1 MRDRIQI
8 LSSRLTPTQKPKHFL
23 ERPVYLELAKTVV
36 AAKATAL
43 TAPAGCGKTTF
54 LSWLAALPEQA
65 KLQPG
70 TVNNFTAKYKTA
82 WHTLREDDR
91 SPAFFLA
98 YLLEAID
105 MVIPG
110 FAHNAQRMLY
120 SIPDSQQNYTS
131 VIDQLYQELWLWEEG
146 QKGGRVLLI
155 LDDLH
160 LIEDSTEVLKLLERL
175 VVDSP
180 PFFLFCFSG
189 RTSMQALFAQLSL
202 KHKTAEIGYSQLG
215 FSDED
220 ARLFF
225 NDLYGLDV
233 NTRQVEDINSKIA
246 GWPAGLVITA
256 HALEGRS
263 SADYD
268 KIISTMLKRK
278 LKVFSHLAEEALQ
291 RLDHDIRSFIMRASL
306 LKSLTP
312 EGARVI
318 LKCNKA
324 SVYLETLHDKGL
336 FLELI
341 IDEQGYHYRLHP
353 LFADYLGTLAA
364 HELSAEQITAI
375 HLSAADY
382 HEEKSELGLALEHL
396 WLAGE
401 DKAAVAMIKKY
412 AQNLINRGY
421 IEELNLWLNKV
432 DAAGLGED
440 PFFLYLKGF
449 ILQHR
454 EPASAI
460 HCFERSAA
468 KFSHLGNKPLLV
480 RNLIY
485 MCTIYSL
492 QNRVDKVA
500 EVSAQIPVITA
511 LTTDAWARGVLTVSS
526 LCREVWKDNLRM
538 AQRLFKLAGRFPL
551 EPDWQWARLAYACMA
566 YYRLGKLDLAR
577 RVIEEALHL
586 PVVKDNDI
594 FKGMALVLYNVVHYS
609 NDDDAMVDKVYL
621 ELWEIAERYD
631 SAYYKAF
638 CERARAAQ
646 MLHQC
651 RWEEAEE
658 HYRASLY
665 FFTRS
670 GNDAMVEITK
680 LDLARLDTCRG
691 QTDRALVNA
700 RLAWHKL
707 SKMKCGQGLV
717 EQGQTLLGLVAREAG
732 DLSLAEK
739 ALTESAKVSKL
750 KGAAQSYAGTLFH
763 LSLLYH
769 LQGKKGKGDILLRQS
784 LTIAERMGYKVFWD
798 WHPPTAV
805 RQLAYAVDN
814 GLCRSYAKH
823 LQDYWLRKDHT
834 AVSTGTTGELTNS
847 AAISPET
854 LITCFGNF
862 SVEVNGKKL
871 PTKAWQTKKVQAVFK
886 YLLINHKTKVNREQL
901 ASMLWP
907 VSESESAAASMRVS
921 LSRLR
926 KALSCFEEEGLNLK
940 GLLGEE
946 YGQVFFNPE
955 GDVKVDFIE
964 FERLIK
970 EAEKAITA
978 GDTGRAVNYYE
989 EAVDLCK
996 GDLFSEDPYEEWII
1010 PERERLDILRLNAL
1024 VRLGG
1029 IYFLDLSHDRT
1040 GLNKAQHCFEE
1051 ALRLNPY
1058 REDIYLHL
1066 VKAYL
1071 AAGEKAEAIRVYKR
1085 CALMLQQEFKLEP
1098 GKALQDIMRDLNA
1111 GQ

>member
-1 MRDRIQI
+1 LRDRVQI
-8 LSSRLTPTQKPKHFL
+8 ISSRLTPIRKPKHFL
-23 ERPVYLELAKTVV
+23 ERPVYFDLAKTIN

-54 LSWLAALPEQA
+54 LSWLAAVPEIVKPQH
-65 KLQPG
+65 G
-70 TVNNFTAKYKTA
+70 SVNSSAAIYQTA
-82 WHTLREDDR
+82 WHTLRDDDR
-91 SPAFFLA
+91 NPAFFLA
-98 YLLEAID
+98 YLLEAIE

-110 FAHNAQRMLY
+110 FTLNAQRMLY
-120 SIPDSQQNYTS
+120 SIPDSQQNYAA

-146 QKGGRVLLI
+146 QNGGRVLLI

-160 LIEDSTEVLKLLERL
+160 LIEDSVEVLKLLERL
-175 VVDSP
+175 VLDSP

-202 KHKTAEIGYSQLG
+202 KHKTTEITYSQLG

-220 ARLFF
+220 AHLLF
-225 NDLYGLDV
+225 NDIYGLNV
-233 NTRQVEDINSKIA
+233 STRQVQDINSKIA

-256 HALEGRS
+256 HALEGRNT
-263 SADYD
+263 ADYD
-268 KIISTMLKRK
+268 IILSAMLKRK
-278 LKVFSHLAEEALQ
+278 RKIFSHLAEEALQ
-291 RLDHDIRSFIMRASL
+291 RLDHEIRSFVVRASL

-312 EGARVI
+312 EGAKTI
-318 LKCNKA
+318 LNCNKA
-324 SVYLETLHDKGL
+324 SLYLEELHDKGL

-341 IDEQGYHYRLHP
+341 IDEQGYHYSLHP
-353 LFADYLGTLAA
+353 LFADYLSTVVA
-364 HELSAEQITAI
+364 HELSPEQITGI
-375 HLSAADY
+375 HLSAAGY
-382 HEEKSELGLALEHL
+382 HEGKNELGLALDHL
-396 WLAGE
+396 WFAGKDE
-401 DKAAVAMIKKY
+401 AAVTMIKKY
-412 AQNLINRGY
+412 AQDLINRGY

-432 DAAGLGED
+432 DAAGFGDD
-440 PFFLYLKGF
+440 PYFIYLKGF

-454 EPASAI
+454 DPASAI
-460 HCFERSAA
+460 YCFKRSAA
-468 KFSHLGNKPLLV
+468 RFSELGNKPLLV

-492 QNRVDKVA
+492 QNKVDKVA
-500 EVSAQIPVITA
+500 EVSAQIPVIAA
-511 LTTDAWARGVLTVSS
+511 LTTDAWARGVLIVAS
-526 LCREVWKDNLRM
+526 LCGEVWKDNLRK
-538 AQRLFKLAGRFPL
+538 AQRLFKIAGRFPL
-551 EPDWQWARLAYACMA
+551 EPDWQWAKLAYTCMA

-577 RVIEEALHL
+577 NVIEEALQL
-586 PVVKDNDI
+586 PVVRDNDI

-609 NDDDAMVDKVYL
+609 NDDDAMVDKVCL

-680 LDLARLDTCRG
+680 LDLARLDSCRG
-691 QTDRALVNA
+691 QTSRALVTA

-707 SKMKCGQGLV
+707 SKLQCGQGLL

-732 DLSLAEK
+732 NLTLAEE

-769 LQGKKGKGDILLRQS
+769 LQGKRENGDALLKQS
-784 LTIAERMGYKVFWD
+784 LTIAERNGYKVFWD
-798 WHPPTAV
+798 WHPPTAR
-805 RQLAYAVDN
+805 RQLAYAIDK
-814 GLCRSYAKH
+814 GICRRYAQH
-823 LQDYWLRKDHT
+823 LQDYWLSKERA
-834 AVSTGTTGELTNS
+834 AVSASTTGESTDS
-847 AAISPET
+847 AAKSRRT
-854 LITCFGNF
+854 LITCFGSF

-886 YLLINHKTKVNREQL
+886 YLLLNHKTKVSREQL
-901 ASMLWP
+901 AAILWP
-907 VSESESAAASMRVS
+907 ASDSESAAASMRVS

-926 KALSCFEEEGLNLK
+926 KALSCFEEEGLSLK

-955 GDVKVDFIE
+955 DDVKVDFIE

-978 GDTGRAVNYYE
+978 GDTSRAIVYYE
-989 EAVDLCK
+989 KAGDLYK
-996 GDLFSEDPYEEWII
+996 GDLFNEDPYEEWII
-1010 PERERLDILRLNAL
+1010 PERERFTMLWLNAL
-1024 VRLGG
+1024 LKLGAT
-1029 IYFLDLSHDRT
+1029 YFSDLLNDRAS
-1040 GLNKAQHCFEE
+1040 LNKAQLCFEE

-1066 VKAYL
+1066 VKVYL
-1071 AAGEKAEAIRVYKR
+1071 AAGEKAEALRVYQR
-1085 CALMLQQEFKLEP
+1085 CTLMLRQEFKLEP
-1098 GKALQDIMRDLNA
+1098 GKALQDLMRDLTA